1 MAENNQNYYCF
12 YFPVILDEI
21 QLAALYELGFESF
34 EEKETTMDGYLGESL
49 FNEPQLAEINKVYP
63 YTSYELIKQ
72 QNWNAIWESGFTP
85 IEVDKKIFVRASFH
99 PSNSLDYEIII
110 DPKMAFGTGHH
121 ATTYMV
127 LSEMLKLDLKDKSV
141 LDFGCGSG
149 ILAIAAEK
157 MGAESAEGIDYDLW
171 SVENTKENIEL
182 NKCTK
187 IQVWQADNLGSNT
200 QDYDLIFANIT
211 RDILIQ
217 SSVDIYRLL
226 KPGGIAIYSGFIPG
240 DALKVKSCLISLG
253 VKQVKLVIKDSWAC
267 LVWSKST

>member
-1 MAENNQNYYCF
+1 MVENNQNYYCF
-12 YFPVILDEI
+12 YFPVPLDEI
-21 QLAALYELGFESF
+21 QLAAMYELGFESF
-34 EEKETTMDGYLGESL
+34 EEKETTMDGYLAESIL
-49 FNEPQLAEINKVYP
+49 DETKLAEIQKVCSFS
-63 YTSYELIKQ
+63 SYELIKQ

-85 IEVDKKIFVRASFH
+85 IDVDGIIYVRASFH
-99 PSNSLDYEIII
+99 PSTDLKYEIII

-127 LSEMLKLDLKDKSV
+127 LSEMLNLGLHDKSV

-157 MGAESAEGIDYDLW
+157 MGAKMADAVDYDSW

-187 IQVWQADNLGSNT
+187 IQVWKADNLASSDK
-200 QDYDLIFANIT
+200 DYDLILANIT

-217 SSVDIYRLL
+217 SSNDIYRIL

-240 DALKVKSCLISLG
+240 DAAKVKSYLISMG
-253 VKQVKLVIKDSWAC
+253 VQQFKLVTKENWAC
-267 LVWSKST
+267 LVWCKSA